1 MASVKNACESF
12 TPQKLHGS
20 ILTERDI
27 VRQIRLY
34 ASLTLKER
42 EEVIGLPASRADVI
56 LGSACIVLTALRM
69 LKARSCVISINGLRH
84 GLLLHDK

>member
-1 MASVKNACESF
+1 MVSVKNVW
-12 TPQKLHGS
+12 QKLHGS
-20 ILTERDI
+20 VLTERDI
-27 VRQIRLY
+27 VRQIKLY